1 MNDRLQSAAAPDL
14 AMSDTL
20 PVVYLAR
27 HGETAWTI
35 SRQHTGLTDLPLTAR
50 GEVEAVRLGERLEGL
65 AFALVIT
72 SPLQRAVRTCELAG
86 FGSAAEVESDLLEW
100 NYGAYEGRTSA
111 DIRAERPDWQLFRDG
126 CPGGESP
133 DQVGARADR
142 VVRRVRAV
150 GGNVLLFSSGHFLRV
165 FAARWLGLEPG
176 AGRYFL
182 LGTAS
187 LSAVGYEHDR
197 SEPVIRLW
205 DEAPHEG
212 RSRPAPARGHREK
225 ASR

>member
-1 MNDRLQSAAAPDL
+1 
-14 AMSDTL
+14 MSDAP

-35 SRQHTGLTDLPLTAR
+35 SRQHTGMTDLPLTAR
-50 GEVEAVRLGERLEGL
+50 GEVEAGQLGERLGGL
-65 AFALVIT
+65 SFVGVLT
-72 SPLQRAVRTCELAG
+72 SPLQRAVRTCGLAG
-86 FGSAAEVESDLLEW
+86 FGAAAEVEPDLLEW

-142 VVRRVRAV
+142 VARRVRAMS
-150 GGNVLLFSSGHFLRV
+150 GDVLLFSSGHFLRV

-197 SEPVIRLW
+197 SEPAIRLW
-205 DEAPHEG
+205 NDIPHPG
-212 RSRPAPARGHREK
+212 HVIPAQMREHREK
-225 ASR
+225 ARR